1 MNVIGRV
8 NIAELRGYVVLMNF
22 WTPTCINSLRQALGT
37 HGRMDDGA

>member
-8 NIAELRGYVVLMNF
+8 NMPALGGVVLMNF
-22 WTPTCINSLRQALGT
+22 WTLTCINSLRQALGT